1 MGYCGP
7 YKYQATFCEKLR
19 SYLEANLAWMQDEME
34 KGRTRNTGTFQF
46 SSFQI
51 VIMVTLETTIRN
63 RNDALWK
70 YIKPQDSVLEWHALA
85 TGGQEWASIFKK
97 FNSGTGMVAVA
108 DKSDVLYKTGY
119 WASYNVPYFPEVFNA
134 SGLPAL
140 VEKFWDWFYYDKTP
154 RALIFQRDHSERY
167 GINGEANEQSMT
179 TWISKSLQK
188 KIISILKSSSCNPP
202 QNGENAISA
211 RFDLNLVNGSYPFG
225 AMSQRQQGGM
235 NMKLT
240 SYEMAKKY
248 QMVAVNEPT
257 WDQVPPFQWSTSPF
271 RSLMHISLS
280 ITIAFDIMSVQKI
293 IQAILKGHPDLW
305 QFSPITISW
314 N

>member
-1 MGYCGP
+1 M
-7 YKYQATFCEKLR
+7 R
-19 SYLEANLAWMQDEME
+19 NIVAN
-34 KGRTRNTGTFQF
+34 R
-46 SSFQI
+46 
-51 VIMVTLETTIRN
+51 
-63 RNDALWK
+63 
-70 YIKPQDSVLEWHALA
+70 LA

-167 GINGEANEQSMT
+167 GINGEANE
-179 TWISKSLQK
+179 
-188 KIISILKSSSCNPP
+188 
-202 QNGENAISA
+202 
-211 RFDLNLVNGSYPFG
+211 
-225 AMSQRQQGGM
+225 
-235 NMKLT
+235 LT

-271 RSLMHISLS
+271 RSLMHIVV
-280 ITIAFDIMSVQKI
+280 T
-293 IQAILKGHPDLW
+293 
-305 QFSPITISW
+305 
-314 N
+314 